1 MRFYIVDCFAEERYQ
16 GNQLLVVIP
25 DREVDDRE
33 QWDIAREINFS
44 ETVFVWS
51 ERRPNGGYDARIWT
65 PNAGEVPFAGH
76 PSLGAAH
83 VIHTVIQGG
92 NGDHVLLNLPVGQI
106 PLRVVEDGLV
116 MRQNPPKFGAIY
128 GRDEVADAFGI
139 GSGDIRD
146 DLPIQWVSTRL
157 EAVLVPLRSREALR
171 GIRMDGAT
179 FADYT
184 AHHPECYCNHL
195 FFVDE
200 GEGRLSARC
209 MMENLVEDPATGSA
223 NGDLAAYLL
232 QHDYFGER
240 DAAYTVCQGEDMGR
254 RSILRVH
261 VARKAN
267 EWLIG
272 IGGRCSTVAS
282 GEWR

>member
-1 MRFYIVDCFAEERYQ
+1 
-16 GNQLLVVIP
+16 
-25 DREVDDRE
+25 
-33 QWDIAREINFS
+33 
-44 ETVFVWS
+44 
-51 ERRPNGGYDARIWT
+51 
-65 PNAGEVPFAGH
+65 
-76 PSLGAAH
+76 
-83 VIHTVIQGG
+83 
-92 NGDHVLLNLPVGQI
+92 
-106 PLRVVEDGLV
+106 
-116 MRQNPPKFGAIY
+116 
-128 GRDEVADAFGI
+128 
-139 GSGDIRD
+139 
-146 DLPIQWVSTRL
+146 
-157 EAVLVPLRSREALR
+157 
-171 GIRMDGAT
+171 MDGAT